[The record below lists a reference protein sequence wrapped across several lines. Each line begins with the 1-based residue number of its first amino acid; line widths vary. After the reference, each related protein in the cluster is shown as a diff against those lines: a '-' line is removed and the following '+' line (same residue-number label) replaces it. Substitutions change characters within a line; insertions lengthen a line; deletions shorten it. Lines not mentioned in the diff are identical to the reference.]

1 MNYPNA
7 DGESGIQANDF
18 SFAGTILQ
26 KDLDLPHSPSATG
39 KGSNYI
45 MTESAYDSTSRNNA
59 SMGIGGSHRFDSAA
73 GKSLKSAPLSQKI
86 KQIVGENDDFQG
98 ENIPTNL
105 CKSRVPE
112 EGIE

>member
-1 MNYPNA
+1 MNYQNA

-18 SFAGTILQ
+18 SFAGTIRP

-39 KGSNYI
+39 QGSNFI
-45 MTESAYDSTSRNNA
+45 MTEPVYDSTSRNNVA
-59 SMGIGGSHRFDSAA
+59 MGIGGSHRFDSAA
-73 GKSLKSAPLSQKI
+73 GKSLTSAPLSQKI
-86 KQIVGENDDFQG
+86 KQMGGENDGFQG

-112 EGIE
+112 KGIE